1 MGDDARTRYTA
12 AVTARAARQRSP
24 ARVAMVGETAAAAAL
39 TRRYGWTVAPDLDA
53 ADALAVALPAGTFG
67 GAADAAVRTALR
79 RGLPILMQ
87 IGDRLAAFP
96 DCWATPIPGGYQL
109 QVPAEPEP
117 EPGPATAATLTYL
130 GITPAPKRSV
140 GPGHDESPKAA
151 PPSMASAPFP
161 AFDTSTSKSSG
172 SGSGEDS
179 KASSG
184 QDLSNPS
191 ASTAEQEAEQA
202 LRGARREVTA
212 AAIAKLAPHPM
223 PHDDPEE
230 RSAWL
235 QLVRGGMTPTP
246 AAVAGLVASTAAR
259 SARRARVAA
268 ELADIA
274 KRDAAAAAATV
285 ARILADTGT
294 GPTWTE
300 LGRVMGW
307 PINAA
312 RSSIVPRLLRACWL
326 TSTPEPRSL
335 RPGPRHTNTPR

>member
-12 AVTARAARQRSP
+12 AVTARAARQRGPS
-24 ARVAMVGETAAAAAL
+24 RVAIGGETAAAAAL
-39 TRRYGWTVAPDLDA
+39 THRHGWTVAPDVGV

-67 GAADAAVRTALR
+67 GAADTAVRTALR

-87 IGDRLAAFP
+87 IGSGLVAFP
-96 DCWATPIPGGYQL
+96 DCWAAPMPGGYRL
-109 QVPAEPEP
+109 RVPA
-117 EPGPATAATLTYL
+117 EPGPATAATLSYL
-130 GITPAPKRSV
+130 GITPTPKRSASA
-140 GPGHDESPKAA
+140 GHDESPKAA
-151 PPSMASAPFP
+151 PPSMASAPVP
-161 AFDTSTSKSSG
+161 ALDTSTSKSSG

-184 QDLSNPS
+184 QNLSNPS

-212 AAIAKLAPHPM
+212 AAIAQLAPHPM

-259 SARRARVAA
+259 SARRAREAA
-268 ELADIA
+268 ELAAIA